1 LAVGGEK
8 GRFGLRIKK
17 PALFCLANEG
27 FTASSLAKSK
37 TKEGLPIPVLPMRLL
52 LIPLFASSVPTDL
65 LRDSVVYVNK
75 RDPLR

>member
-27 FTASSLAKSK
+27 FYRQQFSK
-37 TKEGLPIPVLPMRLL
+37 KQNKRRITDPS
-52 LIPLFASSVPTDL
+52 FANEALTDL
-65 LRDSVVYVNK
+65 TFCFLCAN
-75 RDPLR
+75 